1 MCEIFST
8 KLSNQ
13 RPYACRIAGS
23 TCKLVGNVFSLFNK
37 QNYYLLFWEA
47 HSIIDNL
54 VPVNPQA

>member
-1 MCEIFST
+1 MYCVRRCSHDGIYHMCEIFST

-37 QNYYLLFWEA
+37 QNYYLLF
-47 HSIIDNL
+47 
-54 VPVNPQA
+54 